1 MKSLIVV
8 FQEIICFA
16 DLDKLEFDDSL
27 LCMFVYDH
35 PCNNQDHSDYIE
47 YNGKAVRKRFDKTI
61 SNIGP
66 SYENDSN
73 DD

>member
-1 MKSLIVV
+1 
-8 FQEIICFA
+8 
-16 DLDKLEFDDSL
+16 
-27 LCMFVYDH
+27 MFVYDH

-47 YNGKAVRKRFDKTI
+47 YNDKAVRKRFDKTI